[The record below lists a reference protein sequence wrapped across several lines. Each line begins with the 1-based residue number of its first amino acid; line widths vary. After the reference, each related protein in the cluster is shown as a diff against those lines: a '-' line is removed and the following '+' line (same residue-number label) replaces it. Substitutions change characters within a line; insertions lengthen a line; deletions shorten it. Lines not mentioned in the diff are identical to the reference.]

1 MLGGGAKKSV
11 MVLLVTVRERRSHGQ
26 GRRAKTTVRQ
36 VRDKYMHVPKNVV
49 IKRKNILM
57 Q

>member
-1 MLGGGAKKSV
+1 MFGGGVKKSV

-49 IKRKNILM
+49 IKINNVLM